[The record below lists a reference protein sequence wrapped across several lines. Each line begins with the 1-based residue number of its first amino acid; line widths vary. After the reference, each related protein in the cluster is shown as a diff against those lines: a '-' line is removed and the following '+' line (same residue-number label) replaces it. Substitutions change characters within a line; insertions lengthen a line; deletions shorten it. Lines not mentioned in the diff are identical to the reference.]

1 MPESRADCKLCLPHV
16 GFDLA
21 PYGIDPVFKLG
32 TTLYN
37 ADLDNEEDTVQYYN
51 CSLLSYKPTY
61 DVPNG
66 VSSGCGEPATP
77 VVCPAGPCARWVSL
91 RILLCQHASR
101 HVLKGGCT

>member
-51 CSLLSYKPTY
+51 CSLLSY
-61 DVPNG
+61 
-66 VSSGCGEPATP
+66 
-77 VVCPAGPCARWVSL
+77 L
-91 RILLCQHASR
+91 
-101 HVLKGGCT
+101 